1 MLSTV
6 IIEDNSIDCEYL
18 QSVIRQHHDMFDIRA
33 VFSNVL
39 EAQEYL
45 HANKVEIMF
54 LDIDMP
60 VITGMDYFKQL
71 QNPPLCIFVT
81 AFSEYAWEG
90 FEAQAFDYI
99 LKPVKPPRFSAMV
112 NRLKEYLQ
120 TKARADLYTAQFEDD
135 CITIKEGT
143 SRHKIALNDILYIE
157 ALKDYSKIVT
167 KTKSILTLS
176 KLKHFLEQLPSDRFV
191 RVHRS
196 YAIAIN
202 KIEKAA
208 ANDLFINNTEIP
220 IGKTFKNTLKFL
232 L

>member
-18 QSVIRQHHDMFDIRA
+18 QSVIRQHNELFDIKA

-45 HANKVEIMF
+45 HTGKVDIMF

-60 VITGMDYFKQL
+60 VITGMDYFKQM

-99 LKPVKPPRFSAMV
+99 LKPVKPQRFTVMV

-120 TKARADLYTAQFEDD
+120 TKARADLYAAQFEDN
-135 CITIKEGT
+135 CITVKEGT
-143 SRHKIALNDILYIE
+143 TRHRIALNDILYIE

-176 KLKHFLEQLPSDRFV
+176 KLKHFLEQLPADRFV

-208 ANDLFINNTEIP
+208 ANDIVINNTEIP
-220 IGKTFKNTLKFL
+220 IGKTFKNTLKFIL
-232 L
+232 